1 MQIGPTRGRGVQI
14 GPMTRR
20 RGVQIGPMTGRGVQI
35 GPRGA
40 KSAHSEVLHVVSS
53 SETVGQQHSFMNLEL
68 RLRTLQEAGSS
79 L

>member
-1 MQIGPTRGRGVQI
+1 MVGSVQIGPTRGRGVQI

-40 KSAHSEVLHVVSS
+40 KSACS
-53 SETVGQQHSFMNLEL
+53 
-68 RLRTLQEAGSS
+68 
-79 L
+79 